1 MARLRF
7 ADAVTLGQQLRRCN
21 ERSSR
26 EDHAAQCVVEYL
38 YDALSGPAP
47 DSPDCAL
54 MRCFQTH
61 PYADLPAELQAA
73 ARRLLDGGEP
83 APGLRCLAL
92 LGSRG
97 VEARWDQRETSINH
111 RAIPLPGIAAVQGM
125 PMVVRLLEQMGLEA
139 EDIVGPKTKLLMDAS
154 HDRTFGVFYVET
166 APGSEHIPNQQTFI
180 EHYGIRS
187 VVGMGGMLP
196 SGEIFA
202 VVLFARVVISPEV
215 ASLFRTLALSV
226 KLAFLPFAPNQVFS
240 APMDVTPVWEPTARL
255 RAEVETLHQ
264 LLQLNETTAAEAASR
279 AERAVEEEKRS
290 AEAREE
296 QTRLVHDLIRVGG
309 DSVVVLDQNYVVTFM
324 NQRAMDELSEGQSLV
339 GKPLLEV
346 FPELEATN
354 FWTQYKRVMED
365 RVAVSFED
373 FSEQNGA
380 WYSVNAAPVGRG
392 IAFFFRDVTERR
404 RRDAA
409 LQRTEKLAA
418 VGRMASSISHE
429 INNPLESVTNL
440 LYLIQHGDSDHEDMR
455 TYAQLAAS
463 ELSRVSHIVT
473 QTLKFHRQSTHAALC
488 RGSEILE
495 SVVALYQSRIVTL
508 RTTIH
513 RKFVEMDNMLCFA
526 GDMRQVFAN
535 LIGNA
540 LDATGEK
547 GHIWLRTRRAHS
559 PRNGQAGVRV
569 TVADNGCGMSAAT
582 QRKVFEA
589 FFTTKGMTGTGLG
602 LWVSEEIVRTH
613 RGTIWLRSRD
623 TEGRSGTVFAIFFPD

>member
-1 MARLRF
+1 MSMSPQTGVTEELSAS
-7 ADAVTLGQQLRRCN
+7 DA
-21 ERSSR
+21 
-26 EDHAAQCVVEYL
+26 
-38 YDALSGPAP
+38 
-47 DSPDCAL
+47 
-54 MRCFQTH
+54 
-61 PYADLPAELQAA
+61 
-73 ARRLLDGGEP
+73 
-83 APGLRCLAL
+83 
-92 LGSRG
+92 
-97 VEARWDQRETSINH
+97 
-111 RAIPLPGIAAVQGM
+111 PL
-125 PMVVRLLEQMGLEA
+125 
-139 EDIVGPKTKLLMDAS
+139 VG
-154 HDRTFGVFYVET
+154 
-166 APGSEHIPNQQTFI
+166 
-180 EHYGIRS
+180 
-187 VVGMGGMLP
+187 
-196 SGEIFA
+196 
-202 VVLFARVVISPEV
+202 
-215 ASLFRTLALSV
+215 
-226 KLAFLPFAPNQVFS
+226 
-240 APMDVTPVWEPTARL
+240 RL

-264 LLQLNETTAAEAASR
+264 LLQVNEATAAEAAIR
-279 AERAVEEEKRS
+279 AERAVEEERRS

-296 QTRLVHDLIRVGG
+296 QTRLVHDLIRVGA

-346 FPELEATN
+346 FPELEATS

-365 RVAVSFED
+365 RVAVSFEELD
-373 FSEQNGA
+373 EKKGA
-380 WYSVNAAPVGRG
+380 WYSVNAAPVGHG

-440 LYLIQHGDSDHEDMR
+440 LYLIQHSDSDHEDMR

-559 PRNGQAGVRV
+559 PRTGAPGVRV
-569 TVADNGCGMSAAT
+569 TVADNGCGMSPAT
-582 QRKVFEA
+582 QRAVFDA

-613 RGTIWLRSRD
+613 RGTIRLKSRD
-623 TEGRSGTVFAIFFPD
+623 TAGRSGTVFAIFFPD

>member
-1 MARLRF
+1 MNTGTQTG
-7 ADAVTLGQQLRRCN
+7 VT
-21 ERSSR
+21 EEMSES
-26 EDHAAQCVVEYL
+26 E
-38 YDALSGPAP
+38 ALTG
-47 DSPDCAL
+47 
-54 MRCFQTH
+54 
-61 PYADLPAELQAA
+61 
-73 ARRLLDGGEP
+73 
-83 APGLRCLAL
+83 
-92 LGSRG
+92 
-97 VEARWDQRETSINH
+97 
-111 RAIPLPGIAAVQGM
+111 
-125 PMVVRLLEQMGLEA
+125 
-139 EDIVGPKTKLLMDAS
+139 
-154 HDRTFGVFYVET
+154 
-166 APGSEHIPNQQTFI
+166 
-180 EHYGIRS
+180 
-187 VVGMGGMLP
+187 
-196 SGEIFA
+196 
-202 VVLFARVVISPEV
+202 
-215 ASLFRTLALSV
+215 
-226 KLAFLPFAPNQVFS
+226 
-240 APMDVTPVWEPTARL
+240 RL

-264 LLQLNETTAAEAASR
+264 LLHVNEATAAEAALR
-279 AERAVEEEKRS
+279 AERAVEEERRS

-296 QTRLVHDLIRVGG
+296 QTRLVHDLIRVGA
-309 DSVVVLDQNYVVTFM
+309 DAVVVLDQNYVVTFM

-346 FPELEATN
+346 FPQLEATN
-354 FWTQYKRVMED
+354 FWTQYKRVMEE
-365 RVAVSFED
+365 RVAVSFEE
-373 FSEQNGA
+373 FSEQSGV
-380 WYSVNAAPVGRG
+380 WFSVNAAPVGHG

-513 RKFVEMDNMLCFA
+513 RKYVETDNMLCFA

-540 LDATGEK
+540 LDATGDG
-547 GHIWLRTRRAHS
+547 GHIWLRTRRAHC
-559 PRNGQAGVRV
+559 PRNGQPGVRV
-569 TVADNGCGMSAAT
+569 TVADNGSGMSAAT
-582 QRKVFEA
+582 QRAVFEA

-613 RGTIWLRSRD
+613 RGTIRLRSRE
-623 TEGRSGTVFAIFFPD
+623 TAKRSGTVFAIFFPD

>member
-1 MARLRF
+1 MNTGPQIG
-7 ADAVTLGQQLRRCN
+7 VT
-21 ERSSR
+21 E
-26 EDHAAQCVVEYL
+26 E
-38 YDALSGPAP
+38 LSG
-47 DSPDCAL
+47 S
-54 MRCFQTH
+54 
-61 PYADLPAELQAA
+61 E
-73 ARRLLDGGEP
+73 G
-83 APGLRCLAL
+83 
-92 LGSRG
+92 
-97 VEARWDQRETSINH
+97 
-111 RAIPLPGIAAVQGM
+111 PL
-125 PMVVRLLEQMGLEA
+125 
-139 EDIVGPKTKLLMDAS
+139 VG
-154 HDRTFGVFYVET
+154 
-166 APGSEHIPNQQTFI
+166 
-180 EHYGIRS
+180 
-187 VVGMGGMLP
+187 
-196 SGEIFA
+196 
-202 VVLFARVVISPEV
+202 
-215 ASLFRTLALSV
+215 
-226 KLAFLPFAPNQVFS
+226 
-240 APMDVTPVWEPTARL
+240 RL

-264 LLQLNETTAAEAASR
+264 LLHVNEATAAEAAIR
-279 AERAVEEEKRS
+279 AERAVAEERRS

-296 QTRLVHDLIRVGG
+296 QTRLVHDLIRVGA

-346 FPELEATN
+346 FPELEETT

-365 RVAVSFED
+365 RVAVSFEELD
-373 FSEQNGA
+373 EKKGA
-380 WYSVNAAPVGRG
+380 WYSVNAAPVGHG

-559 PRNGQAGVRV
+559 PRTGAPGVRV

-582 QRKVFEA
+582 QRAVFEA

-613 RGTIWLRSRD
+613 RGTIRLKSRD